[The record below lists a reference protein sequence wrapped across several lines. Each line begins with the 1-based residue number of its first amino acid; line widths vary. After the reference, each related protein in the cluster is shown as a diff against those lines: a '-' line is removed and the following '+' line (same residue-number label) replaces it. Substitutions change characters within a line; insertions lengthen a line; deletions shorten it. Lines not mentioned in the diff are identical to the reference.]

1 MAGSYFIYGYPQYCN
16 YRPRGSRENHACP
29 STTLAIREGY
39 VLASWWRVYGTALCM
54 SMNQS
59 QIRNIAIIAHV
70 DHGKTTLV
78 DGMLKQTHTFRD
90 NEAEMNQTTIMDSNA
105 LEREKGITI
114 LAKNT
119 AVVYKDTKI
128 NIIDTPG
135 HADFS
140 GEVERVINMADG
152 ALLVIDAAEG
162 PLPQT
167 QFVLQ
172 KAMENNLTV
181 IVVIN
186 KIDRKDAR
194 PAEVLRETEE
204 LFLHLAHHEGHLEFP
219 VLYAIGREG
228 KAWDHYPTDFN
239 EPGSLEPLFT
249 AIVKYVPAPTGD
261 SAKPF
266 KMLVSTLDFDSY
278 KGTYA
283 IGNVRQGTVK
293 PGQTVLKLEENNSLG
308 SFKVEKVFTSV
319 GLKRVETD
327 TAQIGDIVAITG
339 IPDVAIGQ
347 TLADPADPTGYP
359 MIKLEEP
366 TLKILV
372 SANTSPFAG
381 REGKFCTAR
390 QIHQRLL
397 KEKQTNIGIKIN
409 ENTQG
414 NGFVVAGRGELHL
427 AVLLEN
433 LRREGYEMQVGKPEV
448 ILKEIDGVK
457 SEPFEEI
464 TIEIDNTYVGIITED
479 LGKRRGELI
488 DTHTNERGVTK
499 MVYKISSR
507 NLLGFRGDI
516 LTKTRGNGIFATR
529 FVGYFPVGSHIPKL
543 RNGVLIA
550 IEGGKSSGYALTTV
564 QERGKALLG
573 PGVPVYEGMIIG
585 ISNRQ
590 EDIEIN
596 VCKTKKLTNI
606 HSANADV
613 AIQLDPPVIMTLEQC
628 LDFIEDDELLE
639 ITPLSLRL
647 RKIHLSKVNRVRADR
662 QSQQE

>member
-1 MAGSYFIYGYPQYCN
+1 MD
-16 YRPRGSRENHACP
+16 
-29 STTLAIREGY
+29 
-39 VLASWWRVYGTALCM
+39 
-54 SMNQS
+54 
-59 QIRNIAIIAHV
+59 IRNIAIIAHV

-90 NEAEMNQTTIMDSNA
+90 NQAEMNQTTILDSND

-119 AVVYKDTKI
+119 AVRYKNTKI

-140 GEVERVINMADG
+140 GEIERVINMADG
-152 ALLVIDAAEG
+152 ALLIVDAAEG

-172 KAMENNLTV
+172 KALEHNLKL

-194 PAEVLRETEE
+194 PDEVLHETEE
-204 LFLHLAHHEGHLEFP
+204 LFLHLAHHERHLNFP

-228 KAWDHYPTDFN
+228 KSWNTYPKNMD
-239 EPGSLEPLFT
+239 EPAALEPLFEE
-249 AIVKYVPAPTGD
+249 IIRSVPAPQACGD
-261 SAKPF
+261 KPF
-266 KMLVSTLDFDSY
+266 KMLVSTLDFDTY
-278 KGTYA
+278 KGAYA
-283 IGNVRQGTVK
+283 IGKVTQGTVK
-293 PGQTVLKLEENNSLG
+293 PGQSIVLLNENTLAG
-308 SFKVEKVFTSV
+308 SFRVEHVFASV
-319 GLKRVETD
+319 GLKREETKES
-327 TAQIGDIVAITG
+327 APGDIIAITG
-339 IPDVAIGQ
+339 IPKVSIGQ
-347 TLADPADPTGYP
+347 TIADPTDPTGYP
-359 MIKLEEP
+359 MIKIEDP

-390 QIHQRLL
+390 QIYQRLV
-397 KEKQTNIGIKIN
+397 KEKQTNIGLKIS
-409 ENTQG
+409 ENPQG
-414 NGFVVAGRGELHL
+414 SGFIVAGRGELHL

-448 ILKEIDGVK
+448 IFQEIDGATR
-457 SEPFEEI
+457 EPFEEI
-464 TIEIDNTYVGIITED
+464 TIEIDNAYVGIITEE
-479 LGKRRGELI
+479 LGRRKAELL
-488 DTHTNERGVTK
+488 DTHTNDRGITK
-499 MVYKISSR
+499 MVYKVSSR

-516 LTKTRGNGIFATR
+516 LTKTRGNGLFATR
-529 FVGYFPVGSHIPKL
+529 FIGYFPLSPHIPKL

-550 IEGGKSSGYALTTV
+550 IESGKSSGYALTTV
-564 QERGKALLG
+564 QQRGRALIG
-573 PGVPVYEGMIIG
+573 PGIPVYAGMVIG
-585 ISNRQ
+585 INNRQ

-613 AIQLDPPVIMTLEQC
+613 AIQLDPPVVYSLEQC
-628 LDFIEDDELLE
+628 LDFIEEDELLE
-639 ITPLSLRL
+639 ITPLNLRL
-647 RKIHLSKVNRVRADR
+647 RKKYLTKIDRTRADR
-662 QSQQE
+662 KER